1 MALTNIDKSG
11 AFGAEI
17 VIDGL
22 DAVLNGLEEV
32 DPKLKRRLNRDLKSA
47 VDTVAQTASRQV
59 DTRSPSSGTADGYK
73 VQRRGSSFK
82 IANRTR
88 GAMILEFAAVP
99 HCPQGASLVNT
110 LNEKYGAPGRILW
123 DAWDTLEGWVTD
135 KVADIVRDAESELDR
150 LLDE

>member
-1 MALTNIDKSG
+1 MATTGIDRSG

-17 VIDGL
+17 VVQGL
-22 DAVLNGLEEV
+22 DSVLNGFDEV
-32 DPKLKRRLNRDLKSA
+32 DPKLKRRLNRDLKSP

-59 DTRSPSSGTADGYK
+59 ETRSPSSGTAEGYK

-82 IANRTR
+82 IVNRTR

-99 HCPQGASLVNT
+99 HCPQGVSLVNT

-123 DAWDTLEGWVTD
+123 DAWDTMEGWVTD
-135 KVADIVRDAESELDR
+135 RVASIVRDAESELDR